1 MSKSS
6 RTSKTS
12 GQKPASAGPDR
23 KARRDNDRPDALA
36 SALEPLSLWR
46 TLTAHQFV
54 ASDVR
59 SMQQTV
65 AKVVPFGVEKWTVA
79 REDVAAAVGA
89 AVAFLPLEEL
99 TVPFDLCMTVL
110 AVHAIEGDAAAA
122 MILSRVLR
130 SLPGHYRFHRR
141 IATSWFVAN
150 LATAA
155 ARGRD
160 AAKLPSGRPAPA
172 RKVEKPA

>member
-1 MSKSS
+1 MSKN
-6 RTSKTS
+6 SKAKQTA
-12 GQKPASAGPDR
+12 GQKPASAGSSR
-23 KARRDNDRPDALA
+23 QARSDDERPDALA

-46 TLTAHQFV
+46 TLTAHQFT

-79 REDVAAAVGA
+79 RDDVAAAVGA

-110 AVHAIEGDAAAA
+110 AVHAIEGDAAAT

-130 SLPGHYRFHRR
+130 SLPGQYRFHRR

-160 AAKLPSGRPAPA
+160 SAKLSSGRPAPVQKA
-172 RKVEKPA
+172 EKPA